1 MADTLSSRGA
11 PRRSPAQQ
19 RALTDAR
26 LSAIAL
32 ICAATSLF
40 AFLDTTSKYLST
52 VAHLPVP
59 ELVWMR
65 FVTAALVTFAILGPR
80 GAVRAA
86 RSRKIWHQLLRSTFL
101 LGSTAF
107 NFVALQYLQLDQ
119 TATIFFLAPFV
130 VAALA
135 GPLLN
140 EWVGWRRLIAICVGF
155 SGVLFVTRP
164 GFGGVHWAISLSFLS
179 TLSYAL
185 YSLLT
190 RYLAR
195 YDNIR
200 TTLLYTPI
208 AGGVFVAPFAISV
221 WQTPQ
226 NTSEWLLL
234 LGTGLLGGFSHW
246 LLIMAHERA
255 PAPVLAPFGYFNI
268 VSMISLGY
276 LVFGDVPSWWTLA
289 GAGIII
295 LSGLYLLIRE
305 RQKLSSSGPASSAT
319 VAEG

>member
-1 MADTLSSRGA
+1 MADTLTSHGA
-11 PRRSPAQQ
+11 PRGSPAQ
-19 RALTDAR
+19 RRGLTDAR

-40 AFLDTTSKYLST
+40 AFLDTSSKYLST

-59 ELVWMR
+59 ELVWTR
-65 FVTAALVTFAILGPR
+65 FVTAALVTFAILGPG
-80 GAVRAA
+80 GATRAA
-86 RSRKIWHQLLRSTFL
+86 RSGKTWLQLLRSTFL

-119 TATIFFLAPFV
+119 TSTIFFLAPLI

-135 GPLLN
+135 GPMLN

-155 SGVLFVTRP
+155 TGVLFITQP
-164 GFGGVHWAISLSFLS
+164 GFHWAMSLSFLS

-195 YDNIR
+195 YDNVR
-200 TTLLYTPI
+200 TTLFYTPI
-208 AGGVFVAPFAISV
+208 AGSIFFAPLAISV
-221 WQTPQ
+221 WQTPP
-226 NTSEWLLL
+226 SALIWLLL
-234 LGTGLLGGFSHW
+234 LSTGLLGGFSHW
-246 LLIMAHERA
+246 LLILALERA

-268 VSMISLGY
+268 VFMVLLGY
-276 LVFGDVPSWWTLA
+276 LVFADVPGWWTLA

-295 LSGLYLLIRE
+295 ISGLYLLIRE
-305 RQKLSSSGPASSAT
+305 RQKLGSDGPASSAT

>member
-11 PRRSPAQQ
+11 QRRSPAQR

-40 AFLDTTSKYLST
+40 AFLDTSAKYLSS
-52 VAHLPVP
+52 VAHLPVQQ
-59 ELVWMR
+59 LIWMR
-65 FVTAALVTFAILGPR
+65 FVTNALVIFAILGPR
-80 GAVRAA
+80 SAVRAA
-86 RSRKIWHQLLRSTFL
+86 RSEKRWLQLLRSFFL
-101 LGSTAF
+101 MGSTAF
-107 NFVALQYLQLDQ
+107 NFLALQYLQLDQ
-119 TATIFFLAPFV
+119 TATILFLAPFI
-130 VAALA
+130 VATLA
-135 GPLLN
+135 GPMLN

-200 TTLLYTPI
+200 TTLFYTPI
-208 AGGVFVAPFAISV
+208 AGGIIFAPFAISV
-221 WQTPQ
+221 WQMPQ
-226 NTSEWLLL
+226 SVSAWLLL
-234 LGTGLLGGFSHW
+234 LGIGLLGGFSHW

-268 VSMISLGY
+268 VFMIMLGY
-276 LVFGDVPSWWTLA
+276 LVFGDVPGWWTLA

-295 LSGLYLLIRE
+295 VSGLYLLIRE
-305 RQKLSSSGPASSAT
+305 RQKLGPDGPASSAT

>member
-1 MADTLSSRGA
+1 MADTLTTHGA
-11 PRRSPAQQ
+11 PRRKPAQR
-19 RALTDAR
+19 RALTDSR

-59 ELVWMR
+59 QLVWMR
-65 FVTAALVTFAILGPR
+65 FVTAALVTFVILGPR
-80 GAVRAA
+80 GGVRAA
-86 RSRKIWHQLLRSTFL
+86 RSRKTWHQLLRSTFL

-119 TATIFFLAPFV
+119 TATIFFLAPFI

-135 GPLLN
+135 GPMLN

-155 SGVLFVTRP
+155 SGILFVTRP

-195 YDNIR
+195 
-200 TTLLYTPI
+200 
-208 AGGVFVAPFAISV
+208 
-221 WQTPQ
+221 
-226 NTSEWLLL
+226 
-234 LGTGLLGGFSHW
+234 
-246 LLIMAHERA
+246 
-255 PAPVLAPFGYFNI
+255 
-268 VSMISLGY
+268 
-276 LVFGDVPSWWTLA
+276 
-289 GAGIII
+289 
-295 LSGLYLLIRE
+295 
-305 RQKLSSSGPASSAT
+305 
-319 VAEG
+319 

>member
-1 MADTLSSRGA
+1 MADALSSRGA
-11 PRRSPAQQ
+11 PRGSPAQH
-19 RALTDAR
+19 RALTDSR

-40 AFLDTTSKYLST
+40 AFLDTAAKYLST

-59 ELVWMR
+59 QIIWMR
-65 FVTAALVTFAILGPR
+65 FATTVLVTLAILGSR
-80 GAVRAA
+80 GAVGAV
-86 RSRKIWHQLLRSTFL
+86 RSAKMWHQLMRSLFL
-101 LGSTAF
+101 LGATAF
-107 NFVALQYLQLDQ
+107 NFLALQFLQLDQ
-119 TATIFFLAPFV
+119 TATIFFLAPFM

-135 GPLLN
+135 GPMLN

-200 TTLLYTPI
+200 TTLFYTPA
-208 AGGVFVAPFAISV
+208 AGGVFFAPFALSV

-226 NTSEWLLL
+226 SPIVWLLL
-234 LGTGLLGGFSHW
+234 LSTGLLGGLSHW

-255 PAPVLAPFGYFNI
+255 PAPVIAPFGYINI
-268 VSMISLGY
+268 VFMITLGY
-276 LVFGDVPSWWTLA
+276 LVFGNVPSWWTLA

-295 LSGLYLLIRE
+295 ASGLYLLIRE
-305 RQKLSSSGPASSAT
+305 RQKLGSSGPASSAT

>member
-1 MADTLSSRGA
+1 MADTLSSRGT
-11 PRRSPAQQ
+11 PRGTRAQ
-19 RALTDAR
+19 RRPLTDSR

-32 ICAATSLF
+32 ICGATSLF

-59 ELVWMR
+59 QLVWMR

-80 GAVRAA
+80 GALHAA
-86 RSRKIWHQLLRSTFL
+86 RSGKMWHQLLRSTFL

-119 TATIFFLAPFV
+119 TATVFFLAPFI

-135 GPLLN
+135 GPMLN

-164 GFGGVHWAISLSFLS
+164 GFGGIHWAISLSFLS

-195 YDNIR
+195 YDNTR
-200 TTLLYTPI
+200 TTLLYTPV
-208 AGGVFVAPFAISV
+208 AGAVFFAPFAISV

-226 NTSEWLLL
+226 STMIWLLL

-246 LLIMAHERA
+246 LLILAHERA
-255 PAPVLAPFGYFNI
+255 PAPVLAPFGYVNI
-268 VSMISLGY
+268 VFMIMLGY
-276 LVFGDVPSWWTLA
+276 FVFGDVPSWWTLA

-295 LSGLYLLIRE
+295 VSGIYLLIRE
-305 RQKLSSSGPASSAT
+305 RQQLGSSGPASSAT

>member
-11 PRRSPAQQ
+11 PRKSPAQQ

-26 LSAIAL
+26 LSAVAL

-40 AFLDTTSKYLST
+40 AFLDTTVKYLST

-59 ELVWMR
+59 QLIWMR
-65 FVTAALVTFAILGPR
+65 FLTNTVAIAAILGPR
-80 GAVRAA
+80 SAVRAA
-86 RSRKIWHQLLRSTFL
+86 RSEKIWLQLLRSAFV
-101 LGSTAF
+101 LGATAF
-107 NFVALQYLQLDQ
+107 NFLALQFLQLDQ
-119 TATIFFLAPFV
+119 TATIFFLAPFI

-140 EWVGWRRLIAICVGF
+140 EWVGWRRLLAICVGF

-164 GFGGVHWAISLSFLS
+164 GFGGVHWAISLSFIS

-190 RYLAR
+190 RYVAR
-195 YDNIR
+195 YDTIR
-200 TTLLYTPI
+200 TTLFYTPI
-208 AGGVFVAPFAISV
+208 VGAVLSAPYAISV
-221 WQTPQ
+221 WHTPQ
-226 NTSEWLLL
+226 SAPVWLLL

-246 LLIMAHERA
+246 LLILAHERA

-268 VSMISLGY
+268 IFMILLGY

-295 LSGLYLLIRE
+295 VSGLYLLIRE
-305 RQKLSSSGPASSAT
+305 RQKLGSSGPASSAT
-319 VAEG
+319 VSKG